1 MSVNKVILVGNV
13 GKDPEVR
20 YIDTNVPVARFPFA
34 TSETYRSRDGERITT
49 TEWHNVVLW
58 RGLAEVAEK
67 FVRKGSQLF
76 IEGKIRT
83 RSYDDR
89 DGNKRYITEIITDN
103 MQMLGKRSDNQSG
116 NEQNDST
123 AAGRSNKDNSS
134 GNDQG
139 QESGNPFDKGE
150 EPADNNTDETD
161 DLPF

>member
-20 YIDTNVPVARFPFA
+20 YIDTNVAVARFPFA
-34 TSETYRSRDGERITT
+34 TSETYRNRDGERITT

-67 FVRKGSQLF
+67 FVKKGSQLF

-89 DGNKRYITEIITDN
+89 EGNKRYITEIIADN
-103 MQMLGKRSDNQSG
+103 MQMLGRRPDSQSTGSENKG
-116 NEQNDST
+116 NSYNESS
-123 AAGRSNKDNSS
+123 GRSTSEDTDSAS
-134 GNDQG
+134 QA
-139 QESGNPFDKGE
+139 ENPFDTGNDSPDVSD
-150 EPADNNTDETD
+150 EPD